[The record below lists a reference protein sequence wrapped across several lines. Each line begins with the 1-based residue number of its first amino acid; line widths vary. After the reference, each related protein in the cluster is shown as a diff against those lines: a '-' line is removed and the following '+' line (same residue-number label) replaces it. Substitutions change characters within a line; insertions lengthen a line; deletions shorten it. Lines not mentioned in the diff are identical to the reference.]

1 MISDDPAVSREL
13 SKYELM
19 QIWIFD
25 PKIKPLDGEQAKR
38 MKEQFGT
45 NAIPLHVILDTNGDE
60 LARFDYTGTS
70 TPKDYMEF
78 LKRGMAKF
86 EKREAN
92 R

>member
-1 MISDDPAVSREL
+1 MISDDSAVSREL
-13 SKYELM
+13 NKYELM

-25 PKIKPLDGEQAKR
+25 PKIKPLDREQAKR

-45 NAIPLHVILDTNGDE
+45 NAIPLHVILDINGDE

-70 TPKDYMEF
+70 TPEDYMKF

-86 EKREAN
+86 ERRQAN